1 MQILQL
7 ASWNVWGK
15 SLFQIADVLSDQGIH
30 FDIIALQEVG
40 GLSQGKLTTDG
51 FLAADDPNV
60 QLHDELRD
68 YWIVATDQ
76 LSSHHGQAILVDK
89 TFATAVLH
97 TLKGTRFLGA
107 QILHKSG
114 LRLWVFSGHLPHHH
128 QPLSDYSAATT
139 ELRQLLQRT
148 QHLPTLVVGDW
159 NATPHREPM
168 DEQALA
174 LACLEAEARL
184 MFRLPEQPT
193 WKHRVYDFVGFTPAF
208 ERCIAPSC
216 LPTSPLIVEG
226 MDSLLPSDRKL
237 ITWET
242 TFFQPPQR
250 QGYRH
255 KQHTGRWQVDLQR
268 LQRSLEHQSA
278 TPDWPQLCRLARQCQ
293 YRLPSRKFQDS
304 PALKELCRARNATAN
319 ALQRA
324 SLSRHIIATR
334 RAERAQWLS
343 ELHTSA
349 SSGDTSAIAF
359 LKAKHQPTANWSHLI
374 AHSGS
379 LQGAIHNV
387 KNHFQEVF
395 SNTPIPTRTADCSH
409 HIEALQAHMDQT
421 EPTPLQPEELSLAL
435 ANLKLGKTSGA
446 SGMSNEFLLAM
457 GSTATGHSMLLNLL
471 NAMLI
476 DGDIPPP
483 LLTGIACLLPK
494 TPGATA
500 ASQIRP
506 ILLLEVL
513 QKLFASILMRRI
525 HSHWPPL
532 HVQVGAVSGGQP
544 IEALFAAH
552 HMIALANVT
561 DKTPLFLKLDIKGAF
576 DNLRHASVAN
586 FLATLPPQVSHEA
599 MRLMQLLL
607 DQTIQFSFLDAHWE
621 THSSNGTPQGGSHSA
636 GLFARTLDHA
646 IGNLLQQWE
655 AQGHVPLF
663 PPLWLLLFV
672 DDILMC
678 FSSWTQALRLLPSF
692 VDCLAQLGLH
702 INPAKSCLVVSPGL
716 RASSPPRHQL
726 GILHQFPWVE
736 HTTYLRKPFGYN
748 LDPDALPHQS
758 HPVDSCGIGQIP
770 ASSQAMPLA
779 TSCNNL
785 QDA

>member
-1 MQILQL
+1 
-7 ASWNVWGK
+7 
-15 SLFQIADVLSDQGIH
+15 
-30 FDIIALQEVG
+30 
-40 GLSQGKLTTDG
+40 
-51 FLAADDPNV
+51 
-60 QLHDELRD
+60 
-68 YWIVATDQ
+68 
-76 LSSHHGQAILVDK
+76 
-89 TFATAVLH
+89 
-97 TLKGTRFLGA
+97 
-107 QILHKSG
+107 
-114 LRLWVFSGHLPHHH
+114 
-128 QPLSDYSAATT
+128 
-139 ELRQLLQRT
+139 
-148 QHLPTLVVGDW
+148 
-159 NATPHREPM
+159 M

-174 LACLEAEARL
+174 LACLEAEAQL

-226 MDSLLPSDRKL
+226 MDSLLPSDHKL

-242 TFFQPPQR
+242 TFFQPPQL

-268 LQRSLEHQSA
+268 LQRSLEHQST
-278 TPDWPQLCRLARQCQ
+278 TPDWPQLCRLARRCQ

-324 SLSRHIIATR
+324 SLSRHIIVTR

-525 HSHWPPL
+525 HPHWPSL
-532 HVQVGAVSGGQP
+532 HVQVGAVPGGQP

-561 DKTPLFLKLDIKGAF
+561 DKTPLFLKLDIKG
-576 DNLRHASVAN
+576 V
-586 FLATLPPQVSHEA
+586 
-599 MRLMQLLL
+599 
-607 DQTIQFSFLDAHWE
+607 
-621 THSSNGTPQGGSHSA
+621 
-636 GLFARTLDHA
+636 
-646 IGNLLQQWE
+646 
-655 AQGHVPLF
+655 
-663 PPLWLLLFV
+663 
-672 DDILMC
+672 
-678 FSSWTQALRLLPSF
+678 
-692 VDCLAQLGLH
+692 
-702 INPAKSCLVVSPGL
+702 
-716 RASSPPRHQL
+716 
-726 GILHQFPWVE
+726 
-736 HTTYLRKPFGYN
+736 
-748 LDPDALPHQS
+748 
-758 HPVDSCGIGQIP
+758 
-770 ASSQAMPLA
+770 
-779 TSCNNL
+779 
-785 QDA
+785 

>member
-1 MQILQL
+1 VQILQL

-174 LACLEAEARL
+174 LACLEAEAQL

-226 MDSLLPSDRKL
+226 MDSLLPSDHKL

-242 TFFQPPQR
+242 TFFQPPQL

-268 LQRSLEHQSA
+268 LQRSLEHQST
-278 TPDWPQLCRLARQCQ
+278 TPDWPQLCRLARRCQ

-324 SLSRHIIATR
+324 SLSRHIIVTR

-532 HVQVGAVSGGQP
+532 HVQVGRFQ
-544 IEALFAAH
+544 
-552 HMIALANVT
+552 
-561 DKTPLFLKLDIKGAF
+561 
-576 DNLRHASVAN
+576 VAN
-586 FLATLPPQVSHEA
+586 P
-599 MRLMQLLL
+599 
-607 DQTIQFSFLDAHWE
+607 
-621 THSSNGTPQGGSHSA
+621 
-636 GLFARTLDHA
+636 
-646 IGNLLQQWE
+646 
-655 AQGHVPLF
+655 
-663 PPLWLLLFV
+663 
-672 DDILMC
+672 
-678 FSSWTQALRLLPSF
+678 LRL
-692 VDCLAQLGLH
+692 C
-702 INPAKSCLVVSPGL
+702 
-716 RASSPPRHQL
+716 SPP
-726 GILHQFPWVE
+726 I
-736 HTTYLRKPFGYN
+736 T
-748 LDPDALPHQS
+748 
-758 HPVDSCGIGQIP
+758 
-770 ASSQAMPLA
+770 
-779 TSCNNL
+779 
-785 QDA
+785 